1 MIWSATPVAA
11 SGTGVTVGEARG
23 DDQMSDDAKDAG
35 LVAMISSILG
45 GNKRAEAASP
55 PPLADFLPPAPAPA
69 VVEIPETASPK
80 LQDASAGA
88 SNGVSDEAATA
99 AKPLAPAGPS
109 LTPDGKRRLPADAI
123 ADLVLGELRK
133 IEGFPA
139 SGVSVTVY
147 GYRHWNAMITFAP
160 FSTNF
165 QNATRFRQ
173 ALPDL
178 VFKLR
183 RFVEL
188 EI

>member
-1 MIWSATPVAA
+1 
-11 SGTGVTVGEARG
+11 
-23 DDQMSDDAKDAG
+23 MSDDVKDAG

-45 GNKRAEAASP
+45 GNKRADSVAPPPLTEGPPTVPSNGADAAPIPEAASTGP
-55 PPLADFLPPAPAPA
+55 EDVADAAPAIVEPVAQPA
-69 VVEIPETASPK
+69 KIVT
-80 LQDASAGA
+80 
-88 SNGVSDEAATA
+88 TR
-99 AKPLAPAGPS
+99 
-109 LTPDGKRRLPADAI
+109 DGKQLLPAEVI

-133 IEGFPA
+133 LENFPA
-139 SGVSVTVY
+139 TGASVTVY

-173 ALPDL
+173 AMPDL

>member
-1 MIWSATPVAA
+1 M
-11 SGTGVTVGEARG
+11 
-23 DDQMSDDAKDAG
+23 MSDDVKDAG

-45 GNKRAEAASP
+45 GNKRADPVAP
-55 PPLADFLPPAPAPA
+55 PPLTEGPPTVP
-69 VVEIPETASPK
+69 
-80 LQDASAGA
+80 
-88 SNGVSDEAATA
+88 SNGVEADAAPAAAVPSPAQEQAPEAAPSA
-99 AKPLAPAGPS
+99 AEPVEQPAKIVR
-109 LTPDGKRRLPADAI
+109 TRDGRQLLPAEAI

-133 IEGFPA
+133 LEDFPA
-139 SGVSVTVY
+139 TGVSVTVY

-160 FSTNF
+160 FSTSF

-173 ALPDL
+173 AMPDI

>member
-1 MIWSATPVAA
+1 
-11 SGTGVTVGEARG
+11 
-23 DDQMSDDAKDAG
+23 MSDDAKDAG

-45 GNKRAEAASP
+45 GNRRAEAASP
-55 PPLADFLPPAPAPA
+55 PPLADFMPAAAPIPDVA
-69 VVEIPETASPK
+69 QIPEAESPK
-80 LQDASAGA
+80 LQDSDQAVAAS
-88 SNGVSDEAATA
+88 
-99 AKPLAPAGPS
+99 KPVAPGHP
-109 LTPDGKRRLPADAI
+109 LTPDGKRLLPAEAI

-133 IEGFPA
+133 IEDFPA

-147 GYRHWNAMITFAP
+147 GYRQWNAMITFAP
-160 FSTNF
+160 FSTTF
-165 QNATRFRQ
+165 RNATRFRQ

>member
-1 MIWSATPVAA
+1 
-11 SGTGVTVGEARG
+11 
-23 DDQMSDDAKDAG
+23 MSEDGKDAG

-45 GNKRAEAASP
+45 GNKRADTP
-55 PPLADFLPPAPAPA
+55 PPLTEAPPTAPANEPETVEPPALDAAPAESEIKSEPAPGT
-69 VVEIPETASPK
+69 VVPDET
-80 LQDASAGA
+80 
-88 SNGVSDEAATA
+88 
-99 AKPLAPAGPS
+99 KPAEAPAKIV
-109 LTPDGKRRLPADAI
+109 TTRDGKQLLPAEAI

-133 IEGFPA
+133 MEDFPA

-147 GYRHWNAMITFAP
+147 GYRNWNAMLTFAP
-160 FSTNF
+160 FSTSF

-178 VFKLR
+178 VFRLR

>member
-1 MIWSATPVAA
+1 
-11 SGTGVTVGEARG
+11 
-23 DDQMSDDAKDAG
+23 MSDEVRDAG

-45 GNKRAEAASP
+45 GNKRADADNVAP
-55 PPLADFLPPAPAPA
+55 PPLAEVPPIVPADAAEPVETSGFDPAAVKAGNAPDAAPAAMKPAEPPAQ
-69 VVEIPETASPK
+69 I
-80 LQDASAGA
+80 
-88 SNGVSDEAATA
+88 AT
-99 AKPLAPAGPS
+99 
-109 LTPDGKRRLPADAI
+109 TRDGKRLLPAEAI

-133 IEGFPA
+133 LENFPN

-147 GYRHWNAMITFAP
+147 GYRHWNAMLTFAP
-160 FSTNF
+160 FSTSF

-173 ALPDL
+173 AVPDL

>member
-1 MIWSATPVAA
+1 
-11 SGTGVTVGEARG
+11 
-23 DDQMSDDAKDAG
+23 MSDDVKDAG

-45 GNKRAEAASP
+45 GHKRAESVAP
-55 PPLADFLPPAPAPA
+55 PPLAEGPPTAPTNGFEAVAAPLPEATSTRQDDAAPAA
-69 VVEIPETASPK
+69 VKPVEPPVKI
-80 LQDASAGA
+80 
-88 SNGVSDEAATA
+88 AT
-99 AKPLAPAGPS
+99 
-109 LTPDGKRRLPADAI
+109 TRDGKQLLPAEAI

-133 IEGFPA
+133 IEDFPA
-139 SGVSVTVY
+139 TGASVTVY

-160 FSTNF
+160 FSTSF

-173 ALPDL
+173 AMPDL

>member
-1 MIWSATPVAA
+1 
-11 SGTGVTVGEARG
+11 
-23 DDQMSDDAKDAG
+23 MSDDAKDAG

-55 PPLADFLPPAPAPA
+55 PPLADVLPPGRASEPNGGVP
-69 VVEIPETASPK
+69 EIPEAESPK
-80 LQDASAGA
+80 LQNPSGGA
-88 SNGVSDEAATA
+88 SDQAAA
-99 AKPLAPAGPS
+99 PAKPVAPASPPV
-109 LTPDGKRRLPADAI
+109 TPDGKRLLPAEAI

>member
-1 MIWSATPVAA
+1 
-11 SGTGVTVGEARG
+11 
-23 DDQMSDDAKDAG
+23 MSDEVKDAG

-45 GNKRAEAASP
+45 GNKRADHVAP
-55 PPLADFLPPAPAPA
+55 PPLAEVPPIVPADPVEPVEASRSEAAAAKAESAPDVAPAATKPVEPPAQ
-69 VVEIPETASPK
+69 I
-80 LQDASAGA
+80 
-88 SNGVSDEAATA
+88 AT
-99 AKPLAPAGPS
+99 
-109 LTPDGKRRLPADAI
+109 TRDGKRLLPAEAI

-133 IEGFPA
+133 LENFPS

-147 GYRHWNAMITFAP
+147 GYRHWNAMLTFAP
-160 FSTNF
+160 FSTSF

-173 ALPDL
+173 AVPDL

>member
-1 MIWSATPVAA
+1 
-11 SGTGVTVGEARG
+11 
-23 DDQMSDDAKDAG
+23 MSDDVKDAG

-45 GNKRAEAASP
+45 GSKRADIVAP
-55 PPLADFLPPAPAPA
+55 PPLTEGPPTAPTNGFDPVEAPIPAAAAVKPDDHASDAAPA
-69 VVEIPETASPK
+69 V
-80 LQDASAGA
+80 
-88 SNGVSDEAATA
+88 
-99 AKPLAPAGPS
+99 AKPVEPPAKIAT
-109 LTPDGKRRLPADAI
+109 TPDGRQLLPAEAI

-133 IEGFPA
+133 LDDFPA

-160 FSTNF
+160 FSTTF

-173 ALPDL
+173 AMPDL

-183 RFVEL
+183 RFVQL

>member
-1 MIWSATPVAA
+1 
-11 SGTGVTVGEARG
+11 
-23 DDQMSDDAKDAG
+23 MSDDAKDAG

-45 GNKRAEAASP
+45 GNKRAEAAGP
-55 PPLADFLPPAPAPA
+55 PPLADFLPSAPAAAPAPV

-80 LQDASAGA
+80 LQDASEP
-88 SNGVSDEAATA
+88 VVAAPKQPEPPPQALTA
-99 AKPLAPAGPS
+99 
-109 LTPDGKRRLPADAI
+109 DGKRLLPAEAI

>member
-1 MIWSATPVAA
+1 
-11 SGTGVTVGEARG
+11 
-23 DDQMSDDAKDAG
+23 MSDDGKDAG
-35 LVAMISSILG
+35 LVAMITSILG
-45 GNKRAEAASP
+45 GNKRADTPPLTEAPPTAPANEPETVEPPALDAAPAEPEIRSEP
-55 PPLADFLPPAPAPA
+55 PPVTAPAETKTVEPPAK
-69 VVEIPETASPK
+69 I
-80 LQDASAGA
+80 
-88 SNGVSDEAATA
+88 AT
-99 AKPLAPAGPS
+99 
-109 LTPDGKRRLPADAI
+109 TPDGRKLLPAEAI

-133 IEGFPA
+133 MDGFPA

-147 GYRHWNAMITFAP
+147 GYRNWNAMLTFAP
-160 FSTNF
+160 FSTSF

>member
-1 MIWSATPVAA
+1 
-11 SGTGVTVGEARG
+11 
-23 DDQMSDDAKDAG
+23 MSDDAKDAG

-55 PPLADFLPPAPAPA
+55 PPLADFMPAARTSEPAP
-69 VVEIPETASPK
+69 VVPEIPEAESPK
-80 LQDASAGA
+80 LQDAPT
-88 SNGVSDEAATA
+88 EAAA
-99 AKPLAPAGPS
+99 EPKPVAPPS
-109 LTPDGKRRLPADAI
+109 QPMTPDGKRLLPAQAI
-123 ADLVLGELRK
+123 AELVLDELRK
-133 IEGFPA
+133 IEDFPA

-183 RFVEL
+183 RFVAL

>member
-1 MIWSATPVAA
+1 
-11 SGTGVTVGEARG
+11 
-23 DDQMSDDAKDAG
+23 MSDEKDAG

-45 GNKRAEAASP
+45 GNRRADNVAPPLIETPPTAPINGFEPAAVPILDAEAAK
-55 PPLADFLPPAPAPA
+55 
-69 VVEIPETASPK
+69 PETAS
-80 LQDASAGA
+80 
-88 SNGVSDEAATA
+88 
-99 AKPLAPAGPS
+99 APAAPKPVEPPAKIAR
-109 LTPDGKRRLPADAI
+109 TADGKQLLPAEAI

-133 IEGFPA
+133 LEDFPA
-139 SGVSVTVY
+139 TGASVTVY

-160 FSTNF
+160 FSTSF

-173 ALPDL
+173 AVPDL

>member
-1 MIWSATPVAA
+1 
-11 SGTGVTVGEARG
+11 
-23 DDQMSDDAKDAG
+23 MSDEVKDAG

-45 GNKRAEAASP
+45 GNKRADPVAP
-55 PPLADFLPPAPAPA
+55 PPLAEVPPIVPADPVEPAATSRSESKPEFRSDAAEAESAPDAAAAAAEPAEPPAQ
-69 VVEIPETASPK
+69 I
-80 LQDASAGA
+80 
-88 SNGVSDEAATA
+88 AT
-99 AKPLAPAGPS
+99 
-109 LTPDGKRRLPADAI
+109 TRDGKRLLPAEAI

-133 IEGFPA
+133 LDNFPS

-147 GYRHWNAMITFAP
+147 GYRHWNAMLTFAP
-160 FSTNF
+160 FSTSF

-173 ALPDL
+173 AVPDL

>member
-1 MIWSATPVAA
+1 
-11 SGTGVTVGEARG
+11 
-23 DDQMSDDAKDAG
+23 MSDDVKDAG

-45 GNKRAEAASP
+45 GGKRADIVAP
-55 PPLADFLPPAPAPA
+55 PPLTEGPPTAPTNGFDPVEATITATAPVKTNDHASDAAPA
-69 VVEIPETASPK
+69 VTKPVEPPAK
-80 LQDASAGA
+80 
-88 SNGVSDEAATA
+88 NAT
-99 AKPLAPAGPS
+99 
-109 LTPDGKRRLPADAI
+109 TPDGKQLLPAEAI

-133 IEGFPA
+133 LDDFPA

-160 FSTNF
+160 FSTTF

-173 ALPDL
+173 AMPDL

-183 RFVEL
+183 RFVQL

>member
-1 MIWSATPVAA
+1 
-11 SGTGVTVGEARG
+11 
-23 DDQMSDDAKDAG
+23 MSDDAKDAG

-55 PPLADFLPPAPAPA
+55 PPLGDFMRAAPAA
-69 VVEIPETASPK
+69 ASTAEVAQIPEAEPPK
-80 LQDASAGA
+80 LQDASDQAVA
-88 SNGVSDEAATA
+88 P
-99 AKPLAPAGPS
+99 KPVAPGPP
-109 LTPDGKRRLPADAI
+109 LTPDGKRLLPADAI

-133 IEGFPA
+133 IEDFPA

-160 FSTNF
+160 FSTTF
-165 QNATRFRQ
+165 RNATRFRQ
-173 ALPDL
+173 ALLDI

>member
-1 MIWSATPVAA
+1 
-11 SGTGVTVGEARG
+11 
-23 DDQMSDDAKDAG
+23 MSDDGKDAG
-35 LVAMISSILG
+35 LVAMITSILG
-45 GNKRAEAASP
+45 GNKRAETVTP
-55 PPLADFLPPAPAPA
+55 PPLTEAPPTAPANEPEPVEPPALDALPAEPEIKLETTPEPA
-69 VVEIPETASPK
+69 PETALAETNTAEAPPK
-80 LQDASAGA
+80 
-88 SNGVSDEAATA
+88 VAT
-99 AKPLAPAGPS
+99 
-109 LTPDGKRRLPADAI
+109 TRDGKQLLPAEAI

-133 IEGFPA
+133 MENFPA
-139 SGVSVTVY
+139 TGASVTVY

-160 FSTNF
+160 FSTTF

>member
-1 MIWSATPVAA
+1 
-11 SGTGVTVGEARG
+11 
-23 DDQMSDDAKDAG
+23 MSDDVKDAG

-45 GNKRAEAASP
+45 GNKRADNAAP
-55 PPLADFLPPAPAPA
+55 PPLTEGPPTAPSNESDADVAPAAEPPSLPHG
-69 VVEIPETASPK
+69 E
-80 LQDASAGA
+80 
-88 SNGVSDEAATA
+88 VSDA
-99 AKPLAPAGPS
+99 APATVEPVEQPAKIV
-109 LTPDGKRRLPADAI
+109 TTRDGRRLLPAEAI

-133 IEGFPA
+133 LEDFPA
-139 SGVSVTVY
+139 SGASVTVY

-173 ALPDL
+173 AMPDI

>member
-1 MIWSATPVAA
+1 
-11 SGTGVTVGEARG
+11 
-23 DDQMSDDAKDAG
+23 MSDDVKDAG

-45 GNKRAEAASP
+45 GNKRADVVAP
-55 PPLADFLPPAPAPA
+55 PPLTEGPPTAPTNGFDPVEAPIPATAPVKPDDHASDAAPA
-69 VVEIPETASPK
+69 VTKPVEPPAKI
-80 LQDASAGA
+80 
-88 SNGVSDEAATA
+88 AT
-99 AKPLAPAGPS
+99 
-109 LTPDGKRRLPADAI
+109 TPDGKQLLPAEAI

-133 IEGFPA
+133 LDDFPA

-160 FSTNF
+160 FSTTF

-173 ALPDL
+173 AMPDL

-183 RFVEL
+183 RFVQL